1 MSHTIYNLM
10 LDYADHID
18 LINLNEA
25 IPDQMQL
32 ERHIQESF
40 STFCKSFT
48 ESVSD
53 DYNGAAIDCFYNQ
66 TGVSSFC
73 LSAEGNPE
81 NLSNVA
87 RLYKLKPQNF
97 PYKVHFLREAKAI
110 SELYE
115 LQTKIINTQG
125 EMVKVSDTQ
134 AIEIGVVPE
143 LTGTIKIVVFY
154 HGDSAF
160 RFAASEAKAF
170 LNHSI
175 GEYAYIANIS
185 GLYIVPHDDVLVSCQ
200 RFRLKDITQHYEKAC
215 WKVGIVPYPETKV
228 DFN

>member
-18 LINLNEA
+18 LINLSEE
-25 IPDQMQL
+25 IPNQMEL

-48 ESVSD
+48 ECVSD
-53 DYNGAAIDCFYNQ
+53 DYVGAAIDCFYNQ
-66 TGVSSFC
+66 KGVSSFC

-81 NLSNVA
+81 NLKNVA
-87 RLYKLKPQNF
+87 QLYKLKPKNF
-97 PYKVHFLREAKAI
+97 PYEVQFLRDARPVN
-110 SELYE
+110 ELYE
-115 LQTKIINTQG
+115 LQTKIMNTKG
-125 EMVKVSDTQ
+125 ELVKVSDTK
-134 AIEIGVVPE
+134 AIEIGLIPE
-143 LTGTIKIVVFY
+143 ATGTIKIVVFY

-160 RFAASEAKAF
+160 RFVASEAKAF

-175 GEYAYIANIS
+175 GEYPYIANIS
-185 GLYIVPHDDVLVSCQ
+185 GLYIVPNDDVLIDCE
-200 RFRLKDITQHYEKAC
+200 RFRLKDIVSHYEKAC
-215 WKVGIVPYPETKV
+215 WKVGVTPYPEAKV